1 MPRAIL
7 ALRRYPIAILMAL
20 VLFLCSLLIATNSI
34 GTILINGGVINGGGG
49 EDQGSGMGG
58 TGKSGV
64 PGDSGFGGTGGPS
77 PFLGE
82 AGTDDR
88 DLDENPTSI
97 ESQDGWPAPWLPRE
111 QEMASIPA
119 EIAPLIEIQRNP
131 PQDPFLD
138 ESLVFPGE
146 PDALRILDED
156 SSVPSLYMRQ
166 LLELVNTPD
175 VSNGTSSGV
184 SNGVSTELPIESPR
198 LEISV
203 QIPVILAP
211 EPAASLPEIQQ
222 PELTQQPSLAASN
235 AEELPEIVT
244 ETNQPDPR
252 QNTERVQRPEL
263 PPFQRMRPA
272 VDRASIAPAR
282 PQPMRI

>member
-7 ALRRYPIAILMAL
+7 ALRRYPTAILMAI

-58 TGKSGV
+58 TGKSGM

-77 PFLGE
+77 PFLGDADTDE
-82 AGTDDR
+82 AREQEDSTSA
-88 DLDENPTSI
+88 DL
-97 ESQDGWPAPWLPRE
+97 QDNWPAPWFPRE
-111 QEMASIPA
+111 QETASIPA
-119 EIAPLIEIQRNP
+119 EIAPLIELQRNP
-131 PQDPFLD
+131 PEDPFRD
-138 ESLVFPGE
+138 GSLLFPGE
-146 PDALRILDED
+146 PDALRMLDED
-156 SSVPSLYMRQ
+156 NSAPSLYMRQ
-166 LLELVNTPD
+166 LLELANTPD
-175 VSNGTSSGV
+175 
-184 SNGVSTELPIESPR
+184 LPVESPA
-198 LEISV
+198 LEINV

-211 EPAASLPEIQQ
+211 EPAPLPEVHPNQ
-222 PELTQQPSLAASN
+222 LTEQSTLASSDSD
-235 AEELPEIVT
+235 ELPEIVT
-244 ETNQPDPR
+244 ETAQPDPR
-252 QNTERVQRPEL
+252 QTTERVQRPEL